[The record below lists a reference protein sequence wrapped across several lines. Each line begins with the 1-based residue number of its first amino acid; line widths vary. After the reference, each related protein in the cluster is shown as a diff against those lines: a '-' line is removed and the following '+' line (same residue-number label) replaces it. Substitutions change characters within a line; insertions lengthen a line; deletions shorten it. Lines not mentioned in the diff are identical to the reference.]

1 MNKSLFSLTYFIV
14 FMLSGCGHN
23 VSVLPQVTTN
33 YNTNIVN
40 IKANFIGNKKY
51 FPDIFDETRN
61 SQLTASLEYDII
73 YDNDNLKYDKFNLFN
88 PLVLVGF
95 KLGEDSIAVTASL
108 TISSNL
114 KNINRTY
121 HSECFAT
128 TTRNLFNN
136 GGTTEIRNLCLNS
149 IKNNFNAQI
158 ISDIQKGE
166 LNVF

>member
-1 MNKSLFSLTYFIV
+1 MSKVLLSLTYVIV
-14 FMLSGCGHN
+14 FMFSGCGHN
-23 VSVLPQVTTN
+23 VNVLPQINTN
-33 YNTNIVN
+33 YKTDTTN

-51 FPDIFDETRN
+51 FPDILDETSN
-61 SQLTASLEYDII
+61 SHLTASLEYDII
-73 YDNDNLKYDKFNLFN
+73 YDNDTLKYDKFNLFN

-108 TISSNL
+108 KILSNQT
-114 KNINRTY
+114 NINKTY
-121 HSECFAT
+121 YSECFAT
-128 TTRNLFNN
+128 TSRNLFNN